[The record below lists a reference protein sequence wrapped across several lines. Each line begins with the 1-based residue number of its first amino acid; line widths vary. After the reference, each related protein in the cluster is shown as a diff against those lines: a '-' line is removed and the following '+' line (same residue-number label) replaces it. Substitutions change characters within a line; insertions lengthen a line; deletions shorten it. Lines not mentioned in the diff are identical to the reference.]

1 MSESICDA
9 EVVIACCGNPLYG
22 DNGFA
27 TSLVPV
33 LKQKFNGATRLK
45 VVDFGRGYFLFGI
58 LECKKLVL
66 VDSID
71 FGGAPG
77 ELKQLSID
85 DVDENRYADHQGW
98 QTSLPLNDLKERCD
112 VTIIAC
118 QPKTWEQIEF
128 GLTEEISGS
137 IPKAIELI
145 QKEVEDFYEPVLE
158 EREKI

>member
-1 MSESICDA
+1 VSESICDA

-33 LKQKFNGATRLK
+33 LKQKLNGATRLK
-45 VVDFGRGYFLFGI
+45 AVDFGRGYFLFGI

-77 ELKQLSID
+77 ELKKLSID

-118 QPKTWEQIEF
+118 QPKSWKQIEF
-128 GLTEEISGS
+128 GLTEEVNGS

>member
-33 LKQKFNGATRLK
+33 LKQKLNGATRLK

-77 ELKQLSID
+77 ELKKLSID

-98 QTSLPLNDLKERCD
+98 QTSTPLNDLKERCD

-118 QPKTWEQIEF
+118 QPKSCKQIEF
-128 GLTEEISGS
+128 GLTEEVSGS

>member
-9 EVVIACCGNPLYG
+9 EVVIACCGNPLFG

-33 LKQKFNGATRLK
+33 LKQKLNGATRLK

-77 ELKQLSID
+77 ELKKLSID

-98 QTSLPLNDLKERCD
+98 QTSTPLNDLKERCD

-118 QPKTWEQIEF
+118 QPKSCKQIEF
-128 GLTEEISGS
+128 GLTEEVSGS
-137 IPKAIELI
+137 IPNAMELI

>member
-9 EVVIACCGNPLYG
+9 EVVIACCGNPLFG

-33 LKQKFNGATRLK
+33 LKQKLNGATRLK

-77 ELKQLSID
+77 ELKKLSID

-98 QTSLPLNDLKERCD
+98 QTSTPLNDLKERCD

-118 QPKTWEQIEF
+118 QPKSCKQIEF
-128 GLTEEISGS
+128 GLTEEVSGS

>member
-1 MSESICDA
+1 VSESICDA
-9 EVVIACCGNPLYG
+9 EAVIACCGNPLYG

-33 LKQKFNGATRLK
+33 LKQKLNAATRLK
-45 VVDFGRGYFLFGI
+45 VVDIGRGYFLFGI
-58 LECKKLVL
+58 FECKKLVL

-77 ELKQLSID
+77 ELKKLSID

-98 QTSLPLNDLKERCD
+98 QTSTPLNDLKERCD

-118 QPKTWEQIEF
+118 QPKSCKQIEF

>member
-9 EVVIACCGNPLYG
+9 EVVIACCGNPLFG

-33 LKQKFNGATRLK
+33 LKQKLNGATRLK

-77 ELKQLSID
+77 ELKKLSID

-98 QTSLPLNDLKERCD
+98 QTSTPLNDLKERCD

-118 QPKTWEQIEF
+118 QPKSWKQIEF
-128 GLTEEISGS
+128 GLTEEVSGS
-137 IPKAIELI
+137 IPNAMELI
-145 QKEVEDFYEPVLE
+145 QKEVGFL
-158 EREKI
+158 

>member
-1 MSESICDA
+1 VSESICDA
-9 EVVIACCGNPLYG
+9 EVVVACCGNPLFG

-33 LKQKFNGATRLK
+33 LKQKLNGATRLK

-77 ELKQLSID
+77 ELKKLSID

-98 QTSLPLNDLKERCD
+98 QTSTPLNDLKERCD

-118 QPKTWEQIEF
+118 QPKSCKQIEF
-128 GLTEEISGS
+128 GLTEEVSGS

>member
-1 MSESICDA
+1 VSESICDA
-9 EVVIACCGNPLYG
+9 EVVIACCGNPLFG

-33 LKQKFNGATRLK
+33 LKQKLNGATRLK

-66 VDSID
+66 IDSIE

-77 ELKQLSID
+77 ELKKLSID

-98 QTSLPLNDLKERCD
+98 QTSTPLNDLKERCD

-118 QPKTWEQIEF
+118 QPKSCKQIEF
-128 GLTEEISGS
+128 GLTEEVSGS

>member
-1 MSESICDA
+1 MIRRPPRSTQSRSSAASD
-9 EVVIACCGNPLYG
+9 VYKRQ
-22 DNGFA
+22 
-27 TSLVPV
+27 SLVPV
-33 LKQKFNGATRLK
+33 LKQKLNGATRLK

-77 ELKQLSID
+77 ELKKLSID

-98 QTSLPLNDLKERCD
+98 QTSTPLNDLKERCD

-118 QPKTWEQIEF
+118 QPKSCKQIEF
-128 GLTEEISGS
+128 GLTEEVSGS

-158 EREKI
+158 EREKS

>member
-1 MSESICDA
+1 VSESICDA
-9 EVVIACCGNPLYG
+9 EVVIACCGNPLFG

-33 LKQKFNGATRLK
+33 LKQKLNGATRLK

-77 ELKQLSID
+77 ELKKLSID

-98 QTSLPLNDLKERCD
+98 QTSTPLNDLKERCD

-118 QPKTWEQIEF
+118 QPKSCKQIEF

>member
-33 LKQKFNGATRLK
+33 LKQKLNGATRLK
-45 VVDFGRGYFLFGI
+45 AVDFGRGYFLFGI

-77 ELKQLSID
+77 ELKKLSID

-118 QPKTWEQIEF
+118 QPKSWKQIEF
-128 GLTEEISGS
+128 GLTEEVNGS

-158 EREKI
+158 EREEI

>member
-1 MSESICDA
+1 MSESICDVEA
-9 EVVIACCGNPLYG
+9 VIACCGNPLYG

-27 TSLVPV
+27 TCLVPV
-33 LKQKFNGATRLK
+33 LKQTLNGAKRLK
-45 VVDFGRGYFLFGI
+45 VVDVGRGYFLFGI

-77 ELKQLSID
+77 ELKKLSID
-85 DVDENRYADHQGW
+85 DVDENRYADHQCW
-98 QTSLPLNDLKERCD
+98 QTSTPLNDLKERCD

-118 QPKTWEQIEF
+118 QPKSWKQIEF
-128 GLTEEISGS
+128 GLTEEVSGS
-137 IPKAIELI
+137 IPIAMELI

-158 EREKI
+158 EREEI